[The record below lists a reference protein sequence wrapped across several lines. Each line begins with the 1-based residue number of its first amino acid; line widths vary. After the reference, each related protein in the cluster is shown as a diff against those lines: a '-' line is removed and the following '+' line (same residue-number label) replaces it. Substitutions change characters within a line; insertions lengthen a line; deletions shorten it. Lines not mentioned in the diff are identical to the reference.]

1 MGNWSEQQEVRKEV
15 KEKDKVR
22 REKLASLFFDLCKVT
37 YTVLVVGLL
46 VTLFQNE
53 LYTNYLMIALVVVG
67 VLVAFKEII
76 IMVALIGLI
85 IIAIPV
91 TAFWIYT
98 ETPSGKK
105 WIKNL

>member
-67 VLVAFKEII
+67 VLVAFEFAKIGNNIVSTQFRAYPFER
-76 IMVALIGLI
+76 ALFSALNR
-85 IIAIPV
+85 V
-91 TAFWIYT
+91 LL
-98 ETPSGKK
+98 
-105 WIKNL
+105 KN

>member
-22 REKLASLFFDLCKVT
+22 REKLCKVT

-67 VLVAFKEII
+67 VLVAFEFAK
-76 IMVALIGLI
+76 IGNNIL
-85 IIAIPV
+85 
-91 TAFWIYT
+91 
-98 ETPSGKK
+98 KR
-105 WIKNL
+105 

>member
-37 YTVLVVGLL
+37 YIVLVVGLP

-53 LYTNYLMIALVVVG
+53 LYTNYLMIALVVVVG
-67 VLVAFKEII
+67 VLVAFEFAK
-76 IMVALIGLI
+76 IGNNIL
-85 IIAIPV
+85 
-91 TAFWIYT
+91 
-98 ETPSGKK
+98 KR
-105 WIKNL
+105 

>member
-37 YTVLVVGLL
+37 YTVLVVGLP

-53 LYTNYLMIALVVVG
+53 LYTNYLMIALVVSTQFRASPFERALFSALNR
-67 VLVAFKEII
+67 VL
-76 IMVALIGLI
+76 LI
-85 IIAIPV
+85 
-91 TAFWIYT
+91 
-98 ETPSGKK
+98 
-105 WIKNL
+105 N